1 MCYFCVEF
9 ISFVFFFLDFQIV
22 YDRVTDRSRGFG
34 FVAMGNVEEAKEA
47 IRLFDGSVSELLIS
61 FNGFTLDIAFIS
73 ELSLRVLLQYLFGLI
88 LQCQNFKLECQ
99 HL

>member
-1 MCYFCVEF
+1 
-9 ISFVFFFLDFQIV
+9 
-22 YDRVTDRSRGFG
+22 
-34 FVAMGNVEEAKEA
+34 MGNVEEAKEA